1 MKTLK
6 RLTILI
12 LLVSVAFG
20 MIACGGVGADGGAAA
35 KGPIAKAE
43 AIMAEE
49 MSAGVPDFTSP
60 PVEDNDLKVSG
71 MPEEVVWITSYPK
84 DLSSKDTKKG
94 GTLHLSLDEYPTTF
108 RYVGPESNL
117 STTYL
122 MNPHAAFLEVNPETQ
137 EFMPYAAT
145 HWAFGADNQTVYYK
159 LNEHMKWSDGVPCTA
174 DDFVFAWESLCSRDL
189 DDPWCNNYYD
199 KFKVKKIND
208 YCVSVKYLE
217 SSKLPKVSL
226 ISKANF
232 SPRPKHFYNGEV
244 KNGWYNE
251 YNWKIEPTTGPY
263 VVNADKCVQGDML
276 VVEKV
281 KNWWAHEY
289 SNWKNR
295 CNIDTVEYKVITG
308 GQDIIEKYF
317 WNGELDLFDMNIP
330 ATWRRC
336 AANENITKG
345 YVDRWVA
352 NYLPL
357 KGIQGIFF
365 NTKFPLFSNKKVRQ
379 AMYYAIDIQG
389 MIDQA
394 LYGEFKRSHNIGL
407 GNVWGG
413 IDFNDHS
420 IRKPDFNPDTAR
432 KMLGEAGYTVVGSD
446 GILQNSKGERVSFE
460 LLYSRPSLTERLSI
474 LKEQAKKAGVEIELK
489 MMESGAFNTVLNKK
503 HQAWWGGLSTD
514 YEPSYW
520 ELFSKANAE
529 MVDTTNFF
537 GWWSEEMEKLLAFEE
552 SGPPLEE
559 KAENNKKIERLVHEE
574 ALIVPNY
581 YTDFVRCGAWKW
593 IRMPSWGN
601 RRLDIDADFM
611 YYWGY
616 MWIDEDI
623 RQEVLKAKA
632 EGKTFEPRV
641 WTPSARYIAE

>member
-6 RLTILI
+6 RLTMLI
-12 LLVSVAFG
+12 LLVSVALG
-20 MIACGGVGADGGAAA
+20 MIACGGTGVGGGAAG

-49 MSAGVPDFTSP
+49 TAAGVPDFTSP
-60 PVEDNDLKVSG
+60 PVEDKDLKVPG

-94 GTLHLSLDEYPTTF
+94 GTLHLSLSEYPTTF

-117 STTYL
+117 VTRPL
-122 MNPHAAFLEVNPETQ
+122 MRVNAALLDVNAETQ
-137 EFMPYAAT
+137 EYMPYAAT

-174 DDFVFAWESLCSRDL
+174 DDFIFCWESYCSPNL
-189 DDPWCNNYYD
+189 EDPWYNNQYKKYE
-199 KFKVKKIND
+199 VKKIND
-208 YCVSVKYLE
+208 YCISIKYLE
-217 SSKLPKVSL
+217 SDKLPKVSL
-226 ISKANF
+226 LSETDFI
-232 SPRPKHFYNGEV
+232 PRPKHFHNGEV
-244 KNGWYNE
+244 KKGWYNE
-251 YNWKIEPTTGPY
+251 YNWKVEPTTGPY
-263 VVNADKCVQGDML
+263 IVNADKCVQGEML
-276 VVEKV
+276 IVEKV
-281 KNWWAHEY
+281 KDWWGHEY
-289 SNWKNR
+289 PYWKNR

-308 GQDIIEKYF
+308 GQDMVENYF
-317 WNGELDLFDMNIP
+317 WNGELDYFYMNIP

-336 AANENITKG
+336 ATNENITKG

-357 KGIQGIFF
+357 QGVQGIFF
-365 NTKFPLFSNKKVRQ
+365 NTQFPLFSNKKVRQ

-394 LYGEFKRSHNIGL
+394 LYGEYKRNHNIGL
-407 GNVWGG
+407 GQVWGG
-413 IDFNDHS
+413 VDFNDHT

-446 GILQNSKGERVSFE
+446 GILQNAKGERVSFE
-460 LLYSRPSLTERLSI
+460 LLYAAPNHTERLSI

-503 HQAWWGGLSTD
+503 HQAWWGGMSTW

-520 ELFSKANAE
+520 QYFSKANAE
-529 MVDTTNFF
+529 KVSTNNSF
-537 GWWSEEMEKLLAFEE
+537 GWWSEEMEKLLEFEE
-552 SGPPLEE
+552 SGPPLAE

-574 ALIVPNY
+574 ALVIPHY
-581 YTDFVRCGAWKW
+581 YLDFVRSGVWKW

-601 RRLDIDADFM
+601 RKLDYDEDFM
-611 YYWGY
+611 NYKSY

-641 WTPSARYIAE
+641 WTPSTRYISE